1 MARNELGVALKGFRI
16 EQGMTQEMVEG
27 RSGISVRTIRDAE
40 RGSKDTKMST
50 LQTLGNVYG
59 MELGFYPKTF
69 QMERGE
75 LQWVA

>member
-1 MARNELGVALKGFRI
+1 MARNELGIALKGFRI
-16 EQGMTQEMVEG
+16 EQGMTQEMVED

-59 MELGFYPKTF
+59 MELGFRPKT
-69 QMERGE
+69 QLWERGE
-75 LQWVA
+75 LQWAA